1 MSFRNLY
8 NGKLTFG
15 DIDIERLTFNIKTYK
30 DETDTNLDVFVA
42 RFDDDNPRKEKSNFL
57 LSSSDVSIVNSKFR
71 LIDENKKNPIKL
83 DFSNLNIYASNFKIQ
98 GPDVSTKI
106 NSLAFID
113 SRGVEVKDMRTDFV
127 YTRQGMTFDGLQI
140 KTENSELNGY
150 LNFNYKREDLQFF
163 EDKVQLEA
171 GFNNTKISLSE
182 LNVFYNEF
190 GKNQFAEL
198 NAKLTGTLNNLQV
211 DNLRLNTSRRTLI
224 NGDINFKNL
233 FNAEKDNFVMNGN
246 FRNLT
251 SNYTDLKALLPN
263 VLGESIPSSFKKLG
277 NFTIKGISEIT
288 SKSLKTNTSISTGL
302 GLIDSKL
309 QMNRIDDIDNA
320 IYKGNIIFTEF
331 QIGEFLNDKSLGNI
345 SFNLDVDGNGFL
357 IEKMKTKAQGD
368 IFTLDFNG
376 YTYNNINVS
385 GSFENKKFNGK
396 FISGDQNLK
405 MNFDGLVDISK
416 EIHNYD
422 FIANVKYANLNA
434 LKFVSKDSIS
444 IFKGI
449 VDMKMKGTNVDD
461 AFGDVKF
468 KNTSYKNQNDSY
480 FFKDFAV
487 TSSFNQQNERLIEIN
502 SPDIIQGKLTGK
514 FLFADLGK
522 LIENSVGSIYTNY
535 IPNEITT
542 DQYVDFNFKIYNKI
556 VEVFVPEIE
565 LGKNTFIRGRVESD
579 EKDFKLT
586 FKSPQIKLF
595 DYFADDIQVSIDN
608 KNPLFNTYVQIDS
621 LNTKYYD
628 VSKFNLIN
636 VTLKDTLFIRTEF
649 KGGKRNDDVYNLSL
663 YYTINQE
670 NKSVLGFKKS
680 DVTFKNSTW
689 FINESRDK
697 HNKIIF
703 DRDFKNV
710 EFDKLFMNL

>member
-1 MSFRNLY
+1 MLVLSIPSVQTSLGKFATKKLNKEFGTNINIGKVGLQFNGDVEIKEIYIEDYKKDTLINIEELNTSILSFRNLY

-71 LIDENKKNPIKL
+71 LIDENKENPIKL

-251 SNYTDLKALLPN
+251 
-263 VLGESIPSSFKKLG
+263 
-277 NFTIKGISEIT
+277 
-288 SKSLKTNTSISTGL
+288 
-302 GLIDSKL
+302 
-309 QMNRIDDIDNA
+309 
-320 IYKGNIIFTEF
+320 
-331 QIGEFLNDKSLGNI
+331 
-345 SFNLDVDGNGFL
+345 
-357 IEKMKTKAQGD
+357 
-368 IFTLDFNG
+368 
-376 YTYNNINVS
+376 
-385 GSFENKKFNGK
+385 
-396 FISGDQNLK
+396 
-405 MNFDGLVDISK
+405 
-416 EIHNYD
+416 
-422 FIANVKYANLNA
+422 
-434 LKFVSKDSIS
+434 
-444 IFKGI
+444 
-449 VDMKMKGTNVDD
+449 
-461 AFGDVKF
+461 
-468 KNTSYKNQNDSY
+468 
-480 FFKDFAV
+480 
-487 TSSFNQQNERLIEIN
+487 
-502 SPDIIQGKLTGK
+502 
-514 FLFADLGK
+514 
-522 LIENSVGSIYTNY
+522 
-535 IPNEITT
+535 
-542 DQYVDFNFKIYNKI
+542 
-556 VEVFVPEIE
+556 
-565 LGKNTFIRGRVESD
+565 
-579 EKDFKLT
+579 
-586 FKSPQIKLF
+586 
-595 DYFADDIQVSIDN
+595 
-608 KNPLFNTYVQIDS
+608 
-621 LNTKYYD
+621 
-628 VSKFNLIN
+628 
-636 VTLKDTLFIRTEF
+636 
-649 KGGKRNDDVYNLSL
+649 
-663 YYTINQE
+663 
-670 NKSVLGFKKS
+670 
-680 DVTFKNSTW
+680 
-689 FINESRDK
+689 
-697 HNKIIF
+697 
-703 DRDFKNV
+703 
-710 EFDKLFMNL
+710 